1 MHIFLC
7 KLIFSG
13 KILSGS
19 MFCISENKMMQHVV
33 CYENNKV
40 YKNDTKFTKE
50 RKDTKKGTENTE
62 KQKQV
67 LKRNR

>member
-1 MHIFLC
+1 
-7 KLIFSG
+7 
-13 KILSGS
+13 

-62 KQKQV
+62 K
-67 LKRNR
+67 